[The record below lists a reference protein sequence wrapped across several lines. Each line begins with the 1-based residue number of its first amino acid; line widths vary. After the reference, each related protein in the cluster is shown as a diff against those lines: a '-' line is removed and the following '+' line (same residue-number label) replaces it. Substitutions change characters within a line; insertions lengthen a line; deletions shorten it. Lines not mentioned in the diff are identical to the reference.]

1 MKISIKKALVC
12 CLLFA
17 GVTAMAQQPAII
29 PVPDQM
35 TVGTGVW
42 TIKKSA
48 TIGCDNAQ
56 LRPAAEYLSQM
67 LHPLLV

>member
-17 GVTAMAQQPAII
+17 GATAMAQQPAII

-35 TVGTGVW
+35 TVGTG
-42 TIKKSA
+42 A
-48 TIGCDNAQ
+48 
-56 LRPAAEYLSQM
+56 
-67 LHPLLV
+67 